1 MADEFMKGTAILT
14 GVGLVWMVLAGWY
27 KTPSFEGAQL
37 TGTPS
42 GDLGMW
48 GDAAILLESG
58 LRWFII
64 IGVLT
69 FWVVIPAAE
78 QTRQYL
84 SN

>member
-1 MADEFMKGTAILT
+1 MADEFAKGTAILA

-37 TGTPS
+37 TGAPP

-48 GDAAILLESG
+48 GDLALALESG

-78 QTRQYL
+78 QTREYFAG
-84 SN
+84 

>member
-1 MADEFMKGTAILT
+1 MADEFAKGTAILT

-37 TGTPS
+37 TGAPP
-42 GDLGMW
+42 GDPGMW
-48 GDAAILLESG
+48 GEMALVLESG

-69 FWVVIPAAE
+69 FWIVIPAAE
-78 QTRQYL
+78 QTREHFA
-84 SN
+84 S